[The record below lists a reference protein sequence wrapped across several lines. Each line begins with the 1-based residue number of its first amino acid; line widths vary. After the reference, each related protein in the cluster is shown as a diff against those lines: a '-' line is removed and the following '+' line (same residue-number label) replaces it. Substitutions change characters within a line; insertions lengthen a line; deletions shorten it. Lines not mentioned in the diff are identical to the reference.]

1 MCSWVPKK
9 GKLVLLL
16 STLHQ
21 TNEIAQSGKPEI
33 IEFYNQTK
41 AGVDALDQKV
51 DHYSTYQKT
60 KHWPQTVFTIFLTLQ
75 PTMHLFCSSHGHQ
88 RKILILN
95 KRARCKFLSM
105 LGEALIKH
113 NIIARS
119 QLTTAY
125 CSLRR
130 VRSHAHA

>member
-1 MCSWVPKK
+1 M
-9 GKLVLLL
+9 LLL

-60 KHWPQTVFTIFLTLQ
+60 KHWPQAVFTIFLTLL
-75 PTMHLFCSSHGHQ
+75 PTMHLFCSSYGHQ

-95 KRARCKFLSM
+95 KEHVVSFFQCLEKLLSNPT
-105 LGEALIKH
+105 LLPDH
-113 NIIARS
+113 
-119 QLTTAY
+119 
-125 CSLRR
+125 SLP
-130 VRSHAHA
+130 